1 MSYNMAKKAA
11 RTPSINRAL
20 LRRSPTWS
28 ITAVARTIRRAR
40 GWDGNKTLP
49 SGQKLVACFR
59 PFLEYLVTC
68 ASVAGDHPEAR
79 RDEVCGDADCT
90 LDGVIHRAALR
101 MTCI

>member
-1 MSYNMAKKAA
+1 MAKKAA

-40 GWDGNKTLP
+40 GWDVNKTLP

-68 ASVAGDHPEAR
+68 ADLSPKIIQKHAVMRCAAMRIAHSMALFI
-79 RDEVCGDADCT
+79 VT
-90 LDGVIHRAALR
+90 LFR